1 MCHDNSLM
9 TRKSPIIIVI
19 ALWSFLYSD
28 VPLCQLDPELTTAPS
43 LKRSI
48 STRNL
53 MIHMGHFIAVN

>member
-28 VPLCQLDPELTTAPS
+28 VPLSQLDPELTTAP
-43 LKRSI
+43 LTETKVLAPEI
-48 STRNL
+48 
-53 MIHMGHFIAVN
+53 